1 MRRKVRDLRDIR
13 FFCLLFLF
21 ALLVRGAYAWRIRD
35 LPTQHALVMD
45 ARRYDE
51 LAQGMIHAGR
61 DGWMPRAVFYQ
72 APLYPYALAAVYA
85 VYPPTGDS
93 RAAVRVLQAL
103 TGAATAVLLAVV
115 AARLFGAA
123 AGRAAG
129 VLAALYGPFVFYAP
143 LLLKTTLTLFA
154 EAVFLLLLVPPREPL
169 TPDPSPSALPP
180 PGRGAPPPALG
191 WFRLLLAGAVLG
203 IAVLLQ
209 ENLLLLAPFT
219 ALFIL
224 TRAAA
229 WRRRLVSV
237 LAFAAGT
244 ALALAPVTL
253 LNYRLGGEVVLTSSQ
268 GGMNFYIGNARG
280 ASGTYS
286 GLGGGSQDPLQQE
299 ADAQRL
305 AAGFATREAGGP
317 VDPSS
322 LTPGQVSALFRR
334 ETVRQIRAAP
344 GAWARLLAWK
354 TRLFWNAYEI
364 PDAEGYRVYRGLAGA
379 VTWPWLGFGPVA
391 ALGLAGLVLAWRGPR
406 PSSPVPIR
414 VNLDV
419 GEGLAPS
426 RVGGGCEGDDGTF
439 PPSREGASP
448 SPTGEKEPNP
458 LPKFSPLPGTGRVGD
473 GRGAGGEVSRSGA
486 LLLAL
491 LAAGVCLSVVLF
503 FVFGRYRLPVVPF
516 LIPSA
521 GFAVVA
527 VADLIRRRARRELA
541 CAAAALGLLL
551 LAIEIPAYTA
561 AERNGHDAAVWFNLS
576 SAALRW
582 AEEENAAFQ
591 SSLAGAHLE
600 RAIALTGEAADDLSR
615 AVADN
620 PGFLLAHVQR
630 AVALHRRGVY
640 LASGGALEPALAAY
654 GAARREL
661 TSLSATLAQSQELP
675 EAAAQAR
682 EILAAIDANCA
693 RALTNLGA
701 RRIQSGDLSGA
712 ETALRQA
719 VALDPASAAAF
730 GNLGLCLLAKG
741 EREASREAF
750 RRALDLAGPAARP
763 EEMAFYR
770 RGLEMAGGA
779 L

>member
-1 MRRKVRDLRDIR
+1 MSRGARGIRDIR
-13 FFCLLFLF
+13 FLCLLFLF
-21 ALLVRGAYAWRIRD
+21 ALLVRGAYAWKIRD

-51 LAQGMIHAGR
+51 LAQSIIQGGR

-85 VYPPTGDS
+85 VYPSTGGS
-93 RAAVRVLQAL
+93 RTAVRLLQAL
-103 TGAATAVLLAVV
+103 AGAATAVLLALI

-143 LLLKTTLTLFA
+143 LLLKTTLTLGA
-154 EAVFLLLLVPPREPL
+154 EAVFLLLLVPPRREPL
-169 TPDPSPSALPP
+169 TPDPSPIAPP
-180 PGRGAPPPALG
+180 PSGRGAPPPGPG
-191 WFRLLLAGAVLG
+191 WLRLLLAGAALG
-203 IAVLLQ
+203 IAALLQ

-219 ALFIL
+219 LLFVL
-224 TRAAA
+224 TRAAP
-229 WRRRLVSV
+229 WPRRLVSA

-244 ALALAPVTL
+244 ALAVAPVTL
-253 LNYRLGGEVVLTSSQ
+253 LNYKLGGNLVLTSSQ

-286 GLGGGSQDPLQQE
+286 GLGGGSQDPRQQE

-305 AAGFATREAGGP
+305 AAAFAAREAGRP
-317 VDPSS
+317 VEPSS
-322 LTPGQVSALFRR
+322 LTPGEVSALFRR
-334 ETVRQIRAAP
+334 ETLRQIRAAP

-379 VTWPWLGFGPVA
+379 VAWLWLGFGPVA
-391 ALGLAGLVLAWRGPR
+391 ALGLAGL
-406 PSSPVPIR
+406 
-414 VNLDV
+414 
-419 GEGLAPS
+419 GLAL
-426 RVGGGCEGDDGTF
+426 F
-439 PPSREGASP
+439 
-448 SPTGEKEPNP
+448 
-458 LPKFSPLPGTGRVGD
+458 LPKFSPLPRTGRAGD
-473 GRGAGGEVSRSGA
+473 GRGAGGEVSRPAA

-516 LIPSA
+516 LIPAA
-521 GFAVVA
+521 GFTVVT
-527 VADLIRRRARRELA
+527 VADFVRRKAWRELA
-541 CAAAALGLLL
+541 WAAAALGVLL

-561 AERNGHDAAVWFNLS
+561 AERNDQDAAVWFNLS

-591 SSLAGAHLE
+591 SGLAASHLE
-600 RAIALTGEAADDLSR
+600 QAIALTGEAADDLAR

-620 PGFLLAHVQR
+620 PSFLLAHVQR

-654 GAARREL
+654 DAARREL
-661 TSLSATLAQSQELP
+661 ASLRPALAAQSQDLP

-682 EILAAIDANCA
+682 EILAAVDANSA

-712 ETALRQA
+712 EAALRQA
-719 VALDPASAAAF
+719 VALDPSSPAAF
-730 GNLGLCLLAKG
+730 GNLGLCLLEKG
-741 EREASREAF
+741 DREASRSAF

-763 EEMAFYR
+763 EEIAFYR